1 VQSASNRFVS
11 IQYLRAL
18 AATLVAIQHA
28 NSGPIHID
36 LTRLDL
42 GRFGVNL
49 FFVISGYIMWA
60 TTAAARRSPRQF
72 WMARIIRIVPLYWI
86 FTSLYLAIFMLHPA
100 ALNHP
105 SNDLIHI
112 VKSYAFV
119 PAVHPLLQDIVP
131 VYSLGWTLN
140 YEMFFY
146 AAFGIALFIANR
158 GARLAIVTL
167 MLGGLVAAGFAWRP
181 TGPILHT
188 YTSEL
193 FLEFLCG
200 TLIAAAGDR
209 LIASG
214 PRAAIPILGVAAL
227 LLAAT
232 YSGKLGGSYVLM
244 YGLPAALTVAGLL
257 ALEHA
262 LRIRPSNF
270 ALLVGDASYSLYLC
284 HPFAQRAVY
293 LALPTAAAAS
303 SRVIGLI
310 CIAVASMAAILCAIA
325 VYRFVE
331 QPMLVGLRRLS
342 DSGGIEWRWQVGK
355 IPAR

>member
-1 VQSASNRFVS
+1 MQSASNRFVS

-18 AATLVAIQHA
+18 AAILVAIQHA
-28 NSGPIHID
+28 NSGPIHVD
-36 LTRLDL
+36 LTRLEP

-60 TTAAARRSPRQF
+60 TTTAARRSPRQF
-72 WMARIIRIVPLYWI
+72 WMARIIRVVPLYWI

-105 SNDLIHI
+105 SNDLVHI
-112 VKSYAFV
+112 AKSYAFV

-146 AAFGIALFIANR
+146 AVFGLALFIDNQ

-167 MLGGLVAAGFAWRP
+167 TLGGLVVAGFAWRP
-181 TGPILHT
+181 AGPILHT

-193 FLEFLCG
+193 FVEFLCG
-200 TLIAAAGDR
+200 TLIAAASDR
-209 LIASG
+209 LMASG
-214 PRAAIPILGVAAL
+214 PRAAVPILGAAVL
-227 LLAAT
+227 WLAAT
-232 YSGKLGGSYVLM
+232 YAGKFDGSYMLM
-244 YGLPAALTVAGLL
+244 YGLPAALTVAGLIG
-257 ALEHA
+257 LEHA
-262 LRIRPSNF
+262 LRMRPSNF

-284 HPFAQRAVY
+284 HPFAQRAIY

-303 SRVIGLI
+303 SQVIGLL
-310 CIAVASMAAILCAIA
+310 CIAVACVAAILCAIT

-331 QPMLVGLRRLS
+331 QPMLAGLRRLS
-342 DSGGIEWRWQVGK
+342 DSGGLERRWQVAK